1 MQSGLICQQQSRQ
14 LSFPVIREERSMSVS
29 MRQLAANLNF
39 RRGLLINQRPLPKVP
54 LGQPDRPLISD
65 AIELPG
71 TELPAISLQQV
82 LHQRHSAR
90 DYASQALDLQ
100 ALSALLQHAA
110 GLRQQHNR
118 TGFGRT
124 YPSGGACYPI
134 QLYVQVKRVNGLAAG
149 TYLYESAG
157 HQLSRLSKQA
167 DLANQPFH
175 PDCAVVLLMV
185 NNWSVQSRKYGDI
198 SFKLALLE
206 AGHLA
211 QNLTLAATAL
221 SLSSIPLQ
229 FYFEHEI
236 NQQLGLNP
244 TMASVCYAIEVGQS
258 RTMNKE

>member
-1 MQSGLICQQQSRQ
+1 MQSGLICQQQPRQ
-14 LSFPVIREERSMSVS
+14 LSFPVAQDRREMSAAV
-29 MRQLAANLNF
+29 RLLAANLHY
-39 RRGLLINQRPLPKVP
+39 RRGLLMNQRPLANIAP
-54 LGQPDRPLISD
+54 GQPARPLTSALYPLPD
-65 AIELPG
+65 AQLPDQS
-71 TELPAISLQQV
+71 IQQV

-90 DYASQALDLQ
+90 DYGSQALDLQ

-157 HQLSRLSKQA
+157 HQLGRLSKQA
-167 DLANQPFH
+167 DLDNQPFH
-175 PDCAVVLLMV
+175 PDCAVVLLLV

-244 TMASVCYAIEVGQS
+244 AMASVCYAIEVGQS
-258 RTMNKE
+258 HTMNKE